1 MLSHGAMGQA
11 QDRDLDMQLDT
22 VGLHVTV
29 SSVGMNE
36 ITPRSNENQ
45 NPGDHPHL
53 RDELR
58 NQSLKDRL
66 RNLQSIKN
74 IREILLLWKLVEK
87 DAQSRRTRTLVL
99 SGRYPREIS
108 TEKYPLDFTI
118 RKFSFHSQ

>member
-1 MLSHGAMGQA
+1 MLLSHGAMGQA

-36 ITPRSNENQ
+36 ITPRSKRGQ

-74 IREILLLWKLVEK
+74 IREMHCYGSWWRRILEAEGLE
-87 DAQSRRTRTLVL
+87 
-99 SGRYPREIS
+99 
-108 TEKYPLDFTI
+108 PLY
-118 RKFSFHSQ
+118 